1 MIIIVL
7 NITVIV
13 DLLIASTRPIMF
25 TILTWK
31 KLQSIIVFKQF
42 ARVIRLKKKTFA
54 NRFRFGHS
62 TSGPEHCR
70 DRR

>member
-31 KLQSIIVFKQF
+31 KLQSINFKTEPNGN
-42 ARVIRLKKKTFA
+42 RWPMLKGKYLPK
-54 NRFRFGHS
+54 S
-62 TSGPEHCR
+62 IILY
-70 DRR
+70 

>member
-31 KLQSIIVFKQF
+31 KLQSINFRTKWQPVAHVKRQIF
-42 ARVIRLKKKTFA
+42 A
-54 NRFRFGHS
+54 
-62 TSGPEHCR
+62 
-70 DRR
+70 